1 MRLSFVL
8 GTAAELIKIYPL
20 IVEAGER
27 KLSWHVVSTGQSPI
41 GLQKQY
47 EDFGLDSSRLVYA
60 AKRTL
65 DLETI
70 WQGLFWFVGAWF
82 ANPRKIIPEECNVIV
97 VHGDTLSTLAGA
109 RWGRRLGLPVVHI
122 EAGLRSGKLFSP
134 FPEEICRRMV
144 SKRASLHMAPDDA
157 AAENLHRMGY
167 NQGVFSTGGNTLA
180 DTVRLILQKHPLGE
194 PGEPYVVANIH
205 RFENLNR
212 GWRWHFILN
221 TLAKVSRRRKV
232 FFYMHPQTRHKLERD
247 IPLTGK
253 LVQAG
258 IAIEPRAPF
267 SKFIRLVAQAD
278 YVVTD
283 GGSNQEECYYLGVP
297 CLILRDTTERAEGM
311 HSNCLLAKFDND
323 VAEDFI
329 AHPADWRRQPAT
341 PNWSPSTLIMDTL
354 ERTLFPSRID

>member
-8 GTAAELIKIYPL
+8 GTAAELIKVYPL
-20 IVEAGER
+20 IIEAGER
-27 KLSWHVVSTGQSPI
+27 KLSWHVVSTGQSPV
-41 GLQKQY
+41 GLLKQFD
-47 EDFGLDSSRLVYA
+47 DFGLDRERLVFA
-60 AKRTL
+60 SRRAS
-65 DLETI
+65 DLETAA
-70 WQGLFWFVGAWF
+70 QGFLWFVRAWF
-82 ANPRKIIPEECNVIV
+82 SNPRKIIPEECNVIV

-122 EAGLRSGKLFSP
+122 EAGLRSGKMFSP

-144 SKRASLHMAPDDA
+144 SRRATLHMAPDDI
-157 AAENLHRMGY
+157 AAENLRRMGY
-167 NQGVFSTGGNTLA
+167 HNGVFSTGGNTLS

-194 PGEPYVVANIH
+194 AGEPYVVANIH
-205 RFENLNR
+205 RFENLHK
-212 GWRWHFILN
+212 GWRWRFILN

-267 SKFIRLVAQAD
+267 SKFIRVLAQAE

-283 GGSNQEECYYLGVP
+283 GGSNQEECHYLGVP
-297 CLILRDTTERAEGM
+297 CLILRDTTERVEGI
-311 HSNCLLAKFDND
+311 HSNCLLSKLDKD
-323 VAEDFI
+323 VVEDFI
-329 AHPADWRRQPAT
+329 SNPARWRRPPAT
-341 PNWSPSTLIMDTL
+341 PPWSPSTLIMDTL
-354 ERTLFPSRID
+354 IRTLLPER